1 MPLADDLLG
10 HATRLLANTECNEAD
25 YRRSVSASYYA
36 TFHLISAAV
45 AAKAC
50 PPGPPG
56 LRGKWQRTLDH
67 RAMKNGMAY
76 FLTPESIRKFSADTV
91 LPCIFSP
98 DLSEIAKAFGEL
110 QEARNLADYDIV
122 DSDGTV
128 HILWAS
134 DCLEEAKHI
143 FEAWRRVQEA
153 DEAKLF
159 LVCLIPGTK
168 WAR

>member
-1 MPLADDLLG
+1 VPLADALLD
-10 HATRLLANTECNEAD
+10 HAIRLLANTERTDAD

-45 AAKAC
+45 AAQAC
-50 PPGPPG
+50 PPVPTG

-91 LPCIFSP
+91 LPCNFSH
-98 DLSEIAKAFGEL
+98 DLSEIAKAFGDL
-110 QEARNLADYDIV
+110 QEARNLADYDIL
-122 DSDGTV
+122 DSEGTV

-134 DCLEEAKHI
+134 DCLEKAKRI
-143 FEAWRRVQEA
+143 FEAWHRTQET

-159 LVCLIPGTK
+159 LACLIPGTK